1 MGIRD
6 RLNSFWTRRSF
17 IKLVGQGIAVL
28 ALGGLVRLLGLHND
42 IIRPPGALPEPEFLS
57 TCIRCDKCRL
67 ACPYG
72 YISPV
77 ALDESLIGFG
87 SPKLQAETNGHCPRC
102 WRCIYSCPT
111 GALVRT
117 R

>member
-1 MGIRD
+1 METRD
-6 RLNSFWTRRSF
+6 RLLALLTRRSF
-17 IKLVGQGIAVL
+17 ITLVSRGTAALV
-28 ALGGLVRLLGLHND
+28 LGGLVRLLGLHND
-42 IIRPPGALPEPEFLS
+42 VIRPPGALPEPEFLS

-77 ALDESLIGFG
+77 TLDESLVSLG